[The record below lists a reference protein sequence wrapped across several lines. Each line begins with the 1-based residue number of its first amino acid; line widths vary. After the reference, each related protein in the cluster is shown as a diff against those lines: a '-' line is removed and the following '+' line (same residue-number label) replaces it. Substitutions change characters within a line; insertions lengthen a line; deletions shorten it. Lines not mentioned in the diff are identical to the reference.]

1 MFERAYA
8 KPLNLHRRLPKMVL
22 GEVYLL
28 SARELDSQA
37 VKNKIVSYKPVSSR
51 SRTSLQEYIF
61 GFSALNRRINQGD
74 DFFKYERTTLLIVD
88 FSVSPIKIYE
98 NVTDLK
104 SDGFL
109 PDNSKC
115 SLKNLTFPNFIDDL
129 LKTYDRRFGTGI
141 LS

>member
-1 MFERAYA
+1 MKE
-8 KPLNLHRRLPKMVL
+8 LM
-22 GEVYLL
+22 L
-28 SARELDSQA
+28 SHLIFTGDCQKWFWVRYIYFQRENWISQA

-74 DFFKYERTTLLIVD
+74 DFFKYERTALLIVD